1 MKIREAKRVGQAMAF
16 LCAAAIA
23 ITINSAA
30 ADAVSDF
37 YRGKRV
43 TIIIAAGPGGAHS
56 AYSLLLA
63 PHLQENMPGNPNFVV
78 QHMPGAGG
86 TKGANYLYNTAPRDG
101 TTIGILLAD
110 TPLTARLR
118 TTGVKYKPGE
128 FQYLGAAENVHHGI
142 VVRKRAGVASL
153 EDVKKKT
160 VLMGS
165 SGKGSQTFIVPSLLN
180 AFIGTKFKIVKGY
193 RGLGGI
199 YLALDRGEVD
209 GFHATIASVQ
219 VLRPD
224 WVKEDLV
231 RVLSVTAPDKS
242 PVYPDAPL
250 SRDFVTKSLDRQ
262 AIDLIGGNGVIGRA
276 WLTTPDVPQDRVAA
290 LRAAFEKTFADPD
303 VAGQARKRK
312 MNWGPLKW
320 QVLQR
325 QAEFIANADE
335 KVIEHMRKT
344 LGVK

>member
-1 MKIREAKRVGQAMAF
+1 MKIPETKRVRRAVALLSAVGSMI
-16 LCAAAIA
+16 AA
-23 ITINSAA
+23 NSAA

-63 PHLQENMPGNPNFVV
+63 PHLQANMPGNPSFVV

-86 TKGANYLYNTAPRDG
+86 TKGANYLYNTAPRNG

-142 VVRKRAGVASL
+142 VVRKRAGVSSL
-153 EDVKKKT
+153 EDVKNKS

-165 SGKGSQTFIVPSLLN
+165 SGKGSQTYIVPSLLN

-224 WVKEDLV
+224 WVKQDLV
-231 RVLSVTAPDKS
+231 RVLAVTAPDKS
-242 PVYPDAPL
+242 PDYPDAPL
-250 SRDFVTKSLDRQ
+250 TRDFVTNPLDRQ
-262 AIDLIGGNGVIGRA
+262 AIDLIGGNGIIGRA
-276 WLTTPDVPQDRVAA
+276 WLTTPDVPQARVAA
-290 LRAAFEKTFADPD
+290 LRAAFEKTLADPK
-303 VAGQARKRK
+303 VEGQARKRR
-312 MNWGPLKW
+312 MNWDPLKW

-325 QAEFIANADE
+325 QVEFIAKADE

-344 LGVK
+344 LGAK

>member
-1 MKIREAKRVGQAMAF
+1 MKIPKIRNVWR
-16 LCAAAIA
+16 AAALLGAAGCAIA
-23 ITINSAA
+23 ANSAA
-30 ADAVSDF
+30 AGAVADF

-43 TIIIAAGPGGAHS
+43 TIVIAAGPGGAHS

-63 PHLQENMPGNPNFVV
+63 PHLQANMPGNPNFVV

-86 TKGANYLYNTAPRDG
+86 TKGANFLYNTAPRDG

-142 VVRKRAGVASL
+142 VVRKRAGVSSL
-153 EDVKKKT
+153 EEAKKKP

-165 SGKGSQTFIVPSLLN
+165 SGKGSQTYIVPSLLN
-180 AFIGTKFKIVKGY
+180 AFIGTKFKVVKGY

-209 GFHATIASVQ
+209 GFHATIASVR

-224 WVKEDLV
+224 WVKDDLV
-231 RVLSVTAPDKS
+231 RVLAVTAPDRS
-242 PVYPDAPL
+242 PDYPDAPL
-250 SRDFVTKSLDRQ
+250 TRDFVTDPLDRR

-276 WLTTPDVPQDRVAA
+276 WLTAPDVPADRVAA
-290 LRAAFEKTFADPD
+290 LRAAFEKTFADPE
-303 VAGQARKRK
+303 VAGRAKKRK

-325 QAEFIANADE
+325 QAELIASADE